1 MISTVRILLVDAY
14 AHVRSGLRALLESEA
29 DLAVVGEAGD
39 VATAVSLT
47 KTLQPHLIILDPHLT
62 DFDSLEMI
70 KVMRQQYPQ
79 IRILILSNDA
89 DMQHVSAA
97 LTAGVQGY
105 WLKDNH
111 SSQIIAALRQVMAGE
126 WALHPFLAKLQRSC
140 PLPAS
145 FDASQEQE
153 I

>member
-79 IRILILSNDA
+79 IRILI
-89 DMQHVSAA
+89 
-97 LTAGVQGY
+97 
-105 WLKDNH
+105 
-111 SSQIIAALRQVMAGE
+111 
-126 WALHPFLAKLQRSC
+126 
-140 PLPAS
+140 
-145 FDASQEQE
+145 
-153 I
+153 